1 MPRNFL
7 VRAVAG
13 VAISLVALWLVLRS
27 VDLAGDRRRPAD
39 GRLAL
44 DRGPRR
50 VPVRRPRRPDAPLAA
65 PPRADRRGPVSP
77 HAGLP
82 ARWLPREQRPAGPD
96 RRAGPEPLRSAT
108 ARASPR
114 STTLG
119 TIVVERIVDLVT
131 VVAIASVAILVL
143 SVRGIVASAVLA
155 GVAVAGLL
163 AVGLAI
169 GIAAHRLPGAER
181 IATWASAT
189 RGSARPSAGCATG
202 CASRAGRGR
211 SSRRSCSARS
221 PGGRRSCAFAA
232 AGQSIDVQ
240 LTIGQA
246 ALLASGVA
254 LASAIPAGPAS
265 LGTFEL
271 AAVEIGKAIGVSST
285 EAFAIGLIAHVSI
298 LVVTSIGGVAAL
310 IWLNWPRAA
319 TAATPDAGLEDP
331 RLRRPVGDRSPVAAG
346 PGRRSRLPRGPPHR
360 FRTCA
365 GPSDTARTSAD
376 LRPRAAR

>member
-7 VRAVAG
+7 VRAAAG
-13 VAISLVALWLVLRS
+13 VAVSIVALWLVLRS
-27 VDLAGDRRRPAD
+27 VDLQETADVLRTADWRWIAALAGFLCIDLAIRTLRWQRLLAPIAAVPYRHTLGYLLAGYLANNVLPARIGELVRSHYAGDRE
-39 GRLAL
+39 GI
-44 DRGPRR
+44 
-50 VPVRRPRRPDAPLAA
+50 
-65 PPRADRRGPVSP
+65 S
-77 HAGLP
+77 
-82 ARWLPREQRPAGPD
+82 
-96 RRAGPEPLRSAT
+96 
-108 ARASPR
+108 R

-119 TIVVERIVDLVT
+119 TIVVERVVDLVT

-169 GIAAHRLPGAER
+169 GIAAHRLPGAEG
-181 IATWASAT
+181 IATWAERYPRVREAV
-189 RGSARPSAGCATG
+189 ARLRDGL
-202 CASRAGRGR
+202 RVAGRPR
-211 SSRRSCSARS
+211 TLVEALLLSAIAW
-221 PGGRRSCAFAA
+221 GATILAFAA
-232 AGQSIDVQ
+232 AGQSVDVQ

-271 AAVEIGKAIGVSST
+271 AAVEIGKAIGVSSS

-310 IWLNWPRAA
+310 AWLNWPRPAA
-319 TAATPDAGLEDP
+319 ASEPEPETTTTPQP
-331 RLRRPVGDRSPVAAG
+331 
-346 PGRRSRLPRGPPHR
+346 
-360 FRTCA
+360 
-365 GPSDTARTSAD
+365 
-376 LRPRAAR
+376 